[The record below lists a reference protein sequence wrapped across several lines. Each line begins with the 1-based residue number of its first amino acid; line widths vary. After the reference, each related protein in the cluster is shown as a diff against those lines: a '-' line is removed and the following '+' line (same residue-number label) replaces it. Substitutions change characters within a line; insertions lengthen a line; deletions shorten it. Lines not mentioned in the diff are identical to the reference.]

1 MKIVVAAWGTTGD
14 VYPLLAVVERLLRR
28 GHEVRVCA
36 PALYKERIQHIGADY
51 REVGIAF
58 ELKQFHKAMDDIIP
72 MRDALSPLLVIVKEG
87 ILRGGEK
94 WYHDCLSAMKGYEL
108 ALCHSGDIPGQEAA
122 IRLGLPW
129 VTHSYCPGF
138 VPTRFSAP
146 YMFPDCG
153 TFLNASLWKLVEFRL
168 TRAVDAYFNNF
179 ITAVGGEPRRNFALN
194 GIYSPKLNLIAASP
208 TLCPPPDDFPE
219 KHEFTGV
226 WFLDEP
232 AYTPPSALLD
242 FLANGPPPI
251 IVSFGSMGGSN
262 AKETT
267 ELLIAAIKKT
277 GQRAIIQSGWGQL
290 GLDAEVQ
297 DIFFS
302 DYVPHRWLFPQASC
316 IVHHGGAGTTASA
329 CRAKLPSVVV
339 PHHADQFYWAK
350 RLVKLG
356 IAPKCLPRRSMTPS
370 RLAKRIESALA
381 DTSMT
386 ERAQALGEKL
396 NAEDGLT
403 TAVELIEASVV

>member
-14 VYPLLAVVERLLRR
+14 VYPILAVVKRLLKR
-28 GHEVRVCA
+28 GHAVRVCA

-72 MRDALSPLLVIVKEG
+72 MRDPLRPLLVTVKEG

-94 WYHDCLSAMKGYEL
+94 WYRDCLSAMKGYDL

-129 VTHSYCPGF
+129 FTHSYCPGF
-138 VPTRFSAP
+138 VPTRFHAP
-146 YMFPDCG
+146 YIFPD
-153 TFLNASLWKLVEFRL
+153 FSPWLNQCLWKLVEFRL
-168 TRAVDAYFNNF
+168 TRALDAYFNRF
-179 ITAVGGEPRRNFALN
+179 IASIGGEPRWNFALD
-194 GIYSPKLNLIAASP
+194 GIYSPQLNLMAASP
-208 TLCPPPDDFPE
+208 TLCPPPADFPE

-242 FLANGPPPI
+242 FLEDGAPPV
-251 IVSFGSMGGSN
+251 IVSFGSMGGTN

-277 GQRAIIQSGWGQL
+277 GQRAIVQSGWGQL
-290 GLDAEVQ
+290 GLDAEVP
-297 DIFFS
+297 DIFFT
-302 DYVPHRWLFPQASC
+302 DYVPHRWLFPRASC
-316 IVHHGGAGTTASA
+316 VVHHGGAGTTASV
-329 CRAKLPSVVV
+329 CRAKLPSIVV

-350 RLVKLG
+350 RLVELG
-356 IAPKCLPRRSMTPS
+356 VAPKSLPRRRMTPA
-370 RLAKRIESALA
+370 RLAKRIETVLA
-381 DTSMT
+381 DSTMA
-386 ERAQALGEKL
+386 ERAQTLGEKL

-403 TAVELIEASVV
+403 TAVALIEASVV

>member
-14 VYPLLAVVERLLRR
+14 VHPLLALVERLLSC

-36 PALYKERIQHIGADY
+36 PALYRERIQRIGAGFH
-51 REVGIAF
+51 EVGIAF
-58 ELKQFHKAMDDIIP
+58 ELAQFHKAMDDIIP
-72 MRDALSPLLVIVKEG
+72 MRDPLGPLLVVVKEG

-94 WYHDCLSAMKGYEL
+94 WYHDCLSAMKGYDL

-129 VTHSYCPGF
+129 FTHSYCPGF
-138 VPTRFSAP
+138 VPTRSRAP
-146 YMFPDCG
+146 YIFPNCG
-153 TFLNASLWKLVEFRL
+153 TLLNAGLWKLVEFRL
-168 TRAVDAYFNNF
+168 TRAVDPYFNGF
-179 ITAVGGEPRRNFALN
+179 ITAVGGEPRRNIALD

-208 TLCPPPDDFPE
+208 TLCPPPTDFPE

-232 AYTPPSALLD
+232 EYTPPTALHD
-242 FLANGPPPI
+242 FLENGAPPLV
-251 IVSFGSMGGSN
+251 VSFGSMGGTN

-290 GLDAEVQ
+290 GLNAEVP
-297 DIFFS
+297 DIFFA
-302 DYVPHRWLFPQASC
+302 DYVPHRWLFPRASC

-329 CRAKLPSVVV
+329 CRAKVPSVVV

-350 RLVKLG
+350 RLSELG
-356 IAPKCLPRRSMTPS
+356 VAPKSLPRRRMTPS
-370 RLAKRIESALA
+370 RLAKRIESTLTDSATA
-381 DTSMT
+381 
-386 ERAQALGEKL
+386 ERARTLGEKL
-396 NAEDGLT
+396 NAEDGLS
-403 TAVELIEASVV
+403 TAVKLIEASVA

>member
-1 MKIVVAAWGTTGD
+1 MRIVVAAWGTTGD
-14 VYPLLAVVERLLRR
+14 VYPLLALVERLLRR

-36 PALYKERIQHIGADY
+36 PALYKERIRHIGADY

-58 ELKQFHKAMDDIIP
+58 ELTQFHKAMDDIIP
-72 MRDALSPLLVIVKEG
+72 MRDPLRPILVTVKEG

-94 WYHDCLSAMKGYEL
+94 WYRDCLSAMKGYEL

-129 VTHSYCPGF
+129 FTHSYCPGF
-138 VPTRFSAP
+138 VATRFSAP
-146 YMFPDCG
+146 YVFPNCG
-153 TFLNASLWKLVEFRL
+153 TFLNACLWKVVELRL

-179 ITAVGGEPRRNFALN
+179 ITAIGGKPRRNFALD

-208 TLCPPPDDFPE
+208 TLCPPPTDFPE

-232 AYTPPSALLD
+232 EYTPPPALLD

-251 IVSFGSMGGSN
+251 IVSFGSMGGTN
-262 AKETT
+262 ARETT
-267 ELLIAAIKKT
+267 ELLIAAIRKT

-297 DIFFS
+297 DIFFT

-350 RLVKLG
+350 RLVELG
-356 IAPKCLPRRSMTPS
+356 IAPKSLPRRSMTPS

-381 DTSMT
+381 DTTMT
-386 ERAQALGEKL
+386 ERAQTLGEKL

-403 TAVELIEASVV
+403 TAVELIEASIV